1 MEILI
6 LIISVEGGKVS
17 GRHLYK
23 RWLKRKRKGNKLAMK
38 ENELRICRKTDKDHL
53 ELNHAK
59 CTN

>member
-1 MEILI
+1 MATIYTK
-6 LIISVEGGKVS
+6 GG
-17 GRHLYK
+17 
-23 RWLKRKRKGNKLAMK
+23 LKERKGNKLAMT

>member
-1 MEILI
+1 M
-6 LIISVEGGKVS
+6 IISVEGGKVS
-17 GRHLYK
+17 GCHLYK
-23 RWLKRKRKGNKLAMK
+23 RWLKRKRKGNKLVMT